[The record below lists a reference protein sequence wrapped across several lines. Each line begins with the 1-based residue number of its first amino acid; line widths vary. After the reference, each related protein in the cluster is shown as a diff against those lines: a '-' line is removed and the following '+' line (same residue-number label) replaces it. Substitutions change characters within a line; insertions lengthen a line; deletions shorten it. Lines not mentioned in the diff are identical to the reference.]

1 MPELKE
7 CSANQDK
14 IVVASGIRHLAVV
27 DENGKP
33 TGRYVDFNAA
43 DQGFAEELYGLA
55 SKLEKI
61 HEDKNKEREQ
71 AEDGAARFDIGRAED
86 KEMRE
91 VVDSLFGEGF
101 SKDVFH
107 TRLFALADGL
117 TVVENFLF
125 ALLDKMDDTI
135 TANMAK
141 RDARIKKYTDKYSKY
156 TSKYHK

>member
-1 MPELKE
+1 MPEPKE
-7 CSANQDK
+7 FSVSQDG
-14 IVVASGIRHLAVV
+14 IVVAGGIRHLPVV
-27 DENGKP
+27 DENGTP
-33 TGRYVDFNAA
+33 TGRYVDFNAS
-43 DQGFAEELYGLA
+43 DQGFAEELYELA

-61 HEDKNKEREQ
+61 HKSKAEEREQ
-71 AEDGAARFDIGRAED
+71 VEDGAARFDISRAED

-91 VVDSLFGEGF
+91 AVDSLFGEGF
-101 SKDVFH
+101 SKDVFR

>member
-1 MPELKE
+1 MPESKE
-7 CSANQDK
+7 CSVSQDEL
-14 IVVASGIRHLAVV
+14 VVASGIRHLAIV
-27 DENGKP
+27 DETGTP
-33 TGRYVDFNAA
+33 TGRYVDFNPA

-61 HEDKNKEREQ
+61 HESKAKEREQ
-71 AEDGAARFDIGRAED
+71 AEDGATRYDINRAED

-91 VVDSLFGEGF
+91 AVDALFGEGF

-107 TRLFALADGL
+107 TRLSALVDGL

-135 TANMAK
+135 TANIAK